1 LEKIAIVMRRI
12 FLGLFAEG
20 YLFRSK
26 SLKYHRLPAVMR
38 LAAAISPDVLY

>member
-1 LEKIAIVMRRI
+1 LEKISIVMRRI
-12 FLGLFAEG
+12 FLGLFRRG
-20 YLFRSK
+20 LFRSK